1 MYRLLNINSLRGRLY
16 NNANAIDCLPFD
28 DIDLLLINKKDLE
41 SSKFYT
47 IKKYFKP
54 TKKRNYI
61 TRIAFTIHIETY
73 KKFGTNLHLVVFS

>member
-47 IKKYFKP
+47 IKK
-54 TKKRNYI
+54 
-61 TRIAFTIHIETY
+61 
-73 KKFGTNLHLVVFS
+73 